1 MEISICRKK
10 PELKTNH
17 DYVWLTNVQ
26 ACKLEGKWMRILPK
40 KTVSV
45 EKIDEFV
52 KTLNKLNDQEVD
64 GRNIAWKLE
73 TRPDSIDQ
81 ATAFSIN
88 LDILE
93 IGYIGEENK
102 KK

>member
-40 KTVSV
+40 KIVSV

-93 IGYIGEENK
+93 IGYIGEESK